1 MSAPAFKRKSAFA
14 QKRDEQAKVPTCLVT
29 LDPALFRDGR
39 PGKPTT
45 PVQVGL
51 RLLAEKTFE
60 DASARAAKDA
70 WITHPEPIPDD
81 LRVEH
86 YNNRLINYLITEAT
100 CLAGNIEQRYFGDLA
115 PDTKIEKD
123 LTPDGIRFLWDHYE
137 AFAISTSPTAP
148 EASDEDLDVL
158 ADGLASGELLGAL
171 DIERA
176 RRVRRLLKAV
186 LREAGVTG

>member
-1 MSAPAFKRKSAFA
+1 MNAPAFKRKSPFA
-14 QKRDEQAKVPTCLVT
+14 RVKDEHAKTPACLVT
-29 LDPALFRDGR
+29 LELAHFRDGR
-39 PGKPTT
+39 LAKPAA

-70 WITHPEPIPDD
+70 WANHPEPLPED

-86 YNNRLINYLITEAT
+86 YNNRLMGYLMAEAA
-100 CLAGNIEQRYFGDLA
+100 CLAGNVEERYFGDLA
-115 PDTKIEKD
+115 PDSKIFLD

-137 AFAISTSPTAP
+137 AFTISTSPTAP
-148 EASDEDLDVL
+148 EATDEELDVL
-158 ADGLASGELLGAL
+158 ADGLTSGELLASL

-176 RRVRRLLKAV
+176 RYVRRLLKAA
-186 LREAGVTG
+186 LTKAIG

>member
-1 MSAPAFKRKSAFA
+1 MTAFRRQSAFA
-14 QKRDEQAKVPTCLVT
+14 RARDEHAKAPTCLVT
-29 LDPALFRDGR
+29 LEPAHFRDGR

-45 PVQVGL
+45 PIQVGL

-86 YNNRLINYLITEAT
+86 YNNRLMGYLMAEAA
-100 CLAGNIEQRYFGDLA
+100 CLAGNVEQRYFGDLA

-148 EASDEDLDVL
+148 EATDEELDVL
-158 ADGLASGELLGAL
+158 ADGLASGELLGSL

-176 RRVRRLLKAV
+176 RYVRRLLKAALAKAV
-186 LREAGVTG
+186 G

>member
-1 MSAPAFKRKSAFA
+1 MNAPAFARKSPFA
-14 QKRDEQAKVPTCLVT
+14 RVRDEQAKVPTCLVT

-39 PGKPTT
+39 PSKPIA

-70 WITHPEPIPDD
+70 WVTHTEPIPDD
-81 LRVEH
+81 MRVEH
-86 YNNRLINYLITEAT
+86 YNNRLMGYLMAEAT
-100 CLAGNIEQRYFGDLA
+100 CLAGNIDEKYFSRDLA
-115 PDTKIEKD
+115 DVKIFLD

-137 AFAISTSPTAP
+137 VLAISTSPTSP

-158 ADGLASGELLGAL
+158 VDGLASGELLASL

-176 RRVRRLLKAV
+176 RQVRRLLKAA
-186 LREAGVTG
+186 LTKAIG